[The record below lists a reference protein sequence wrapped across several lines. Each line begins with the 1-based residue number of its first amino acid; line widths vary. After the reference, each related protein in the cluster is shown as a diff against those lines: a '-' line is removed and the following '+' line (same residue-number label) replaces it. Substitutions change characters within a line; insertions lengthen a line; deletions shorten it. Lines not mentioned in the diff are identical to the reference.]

1 MLRTFRARLLLA
13 AGATFA
19 AMLVLLQWN
28 AQRLMT
34 STLERSLDIQAELAR
49 PLLGAAAAPLLAA
62 RDYATLQDLVE
73 QSVDKRGLEGLEVV
87 DRRGVRVAQAG
98 RLDGGAPL
106 IVPLEIAGQRV
117 GEARLRLH
125 TDMLTEARRSL
136 TRSGVLIGALVL
148 AGGLALLALA
158 VAVLGTGVA
167 RLVQA
172 SRRIA
177 DGDFAVELPV
187 RGALEVREVADA
199 FNRMKQAVQQQMEA
213 LRDAEAY
220 LRSVLDTMAEG
231 LIVVGADRH
240 VLYINEAAA
249 RLVGVPVEQYRVAQ
263 AEHYGIRIYRP
274 DGAEMPL
281 DERPGPRSL
290 REGIALRNQLERLVT
305 PAGEARWLS
314 VNTTPLF
321 HTGETKPYAVVSSF
335 NDVTRHVE
343 AEQQLRT
350 VNEDLERRVAQ
361 RTVELTQA
369 KDAAE
374 RANQAKSEFLSR
386 MSHELRTPLN
396 AILGFAQV
404 LAMPQQGLDGV
415 SRERVRQI
423 EAAGWHL
430 LELID
435 EVLNLSRIEAGAMA
449 VSLEPVELRA
459 LVSHALEMAAPLAAR
474 HDVRLEGLDAGADV
488 WVRADRKRLLQVLN
502 NLLSNGIKYNRP
514 QGHVRLDVQRHDD
527 RVVLAVHDSGRG
539 LSSAQQA
546 QLFVPFAR
554 LDDGGRTEG
563 TGIGLV
569 ITKRLAELMGG
580 TLDLSSA
587 PGEGSTFRVTLR
599 SAPPGVPNEP
609 PAAPSPLP
617 PARVTRLLRVL
628 YIEDNPSNVALL
640 SDVLA
645 MRPGLTLQAAADGPS
660 GLQALQALRPDVA
673 VIDIDLPGMDGNEL
687 CRRVRADP
695 ALAGTPLLALTA
707 QAMPDDLRR
716 MRAAGFDA
724 IMTKPLD
731 VVHFFAEVDRL
742 LDERLLR

>member
-13 AGATFA
+13 AGVTFA
-19 AMLVLLQWN
+19 AMLGLLQWN

-34 STLERSLDIQAELAR
+34 STLERSLAVQAELAR

-62 RDYATLQDLVE
+62 RDYATLRDLVQ
-73 QSVDKRGLEGLEVV
+73 QSVEQRGLAGLEVV

-98 RLDGGAPL
+98 RLDGEPL
-106 IVPLEIAGQRV
+106 VVPLEVAGQRV

-125 TDMLTEARRSL
+125 SDLVTDARRSL
-136 TRSGVLIGALVL
+136 TRSGLLLGALVL
-148 AGGLALLALA
+148 AGGMLLLALA
-158 VAVLGTGVA
+158 MAVLGTGVA

-187 RGALEVREVADA
+187 RGSLEVRQVGDA
-199 FNRMKQAVQQQMEA
+199 FNRMKQAVQQQLEA

-231 LIVVGADRH
+231 LIVVGADKH

-249 RLVGVPVEQYRVAQ
+249 RLVGVPVERYTVAQ
-263 AEHYGIRIYRP
+263 AEHYGIHVYSP
-274 DGAEMPL
+274 DGHEMPVT
-281 DERPGPRSL
+281 ERPGPRSL

-305 PAGEARWLS
+305 PAGVSRWLS

-321 HTGETKPYAVVSSF
+321 HAGQDKPYAVVSSF

-361 RTVELTQA
+361 RTAELTQA
-369 KDAAE
+369 KEAAE
-374 RANQAKSEFLSR
+374 HANRAKSEFLSR

-404 LAMPQQGLDGV
+404 LALPQQGLDGV
-415 SRERVRQI
+415 TRERVRQI

-435 EVLNLSRIEAGAMA
+435 EVLNLSRIEAGAMT
-449 VSLEPVELRA
+449 VSIEPVELRA
-459 LVSHALEMAAPLAAR
+459 LVGQALEMAAPLAAR
-474 HDVRLEGLDAGADV
+474 HRVRLDGLGAGDQV
-488 WVRADRKRLLQVLN
+488 WVYADRKRLLQVLN

-514 QGHVRLDVQRHDD
+514 QGTVRLDAQRVGE

-546 QLFVPFAR
+546 KLFVPFAR
-554 LDDGGRTEG
+554 FDDGGRTEG

-569 ITKRLAELMGG
+569 ITKRLVELMGG
-580 TLDLSSA
+580 TLDLSST
-587 PGEGSTFRVTLR
+587 PGEGSVFRVTLPM
-599 SAPPGVPNEP
+599 APPGVIGE
-609 PAAPSPLP
+609 AATAPLPLP
-617 PARVTRLLRVL
+617 PARVERPLRVL
-628 YIEDNPSNVALL
+628 YVEDNPSNVALL
-640 SDVLA
+640 SEVLA
-645 MRPGLTLQAAADGPS
+645 MRPGLTLLVATDGPG
-660 GLQALQALRPDVA
+660 GLHALQAQRPDVA

-687 CRRVRADP
+687 CRRVRTDP

-731 VVHFFAEVDRL
+731 LVRFFAELDRL
-742 LDERLLR
+742 LEERRVP